1 MSKHSARDPEERPN
15 VDGHGAD
22 DDTPVAEGGTS
33 AANEART
40 ADDRTAGDDPAAGA
54 GNDDDGQTDADDEH
68 ADEDRVAA
76 SRGRRLSTRGKL
88 AIAAVC
94 LLLGIGVA
102 VQVRLTSDT
111 ERDLRGARQEDLVR
125 ILDDLDNQ
133 YARLGN
139 EVDDLADAQEDL
151 ASGGGAAEAAQQEA
165 QARLDQL
172 AILNGT
178 VAATGPGIVLT
189 ISDAPDDVPPEMMV
203 SVIQEL
209 RAAGAEAIQVGSTR
223 VAMSSAVTGED
234 GKIMIDGQP
243 VTFPLSVLAIGD
255 PETLATAMGIPG
267 GAVASVTFAGAKASV
282 VQSNAVQITALR
294 ELDTPDYAEPAKP
307 TK

>member
-1 MSKHSARDPEERPN
+1 MSKHHAADPQREPQSAETEPL
-15 VDGHGAD
+15 
-22 DDTPVAEGGTS
+22 
-33 AANEART
+33 
-40 ADDRTAGDDPAAGA
+40 
-54 GNDDDGQTDADDEH
+54 TDADTDKRDVNEVETDEPSV
-68 ADEDRVAA
+68 DELGTAEAETDETGTDEGPPA
-76 SRGRRLSTRGKL
+76 RGGRLSTRGKL
-88 AIAAVC
+88 AIGAVC

-133 YARLGN
+133 HARLGN
-139 EVDDLADAQEDL
+139 EVNDLAEAQEDL

-165 QARLDQL
+165 QSRLDQL

-189 ISDAPDDVPPEMMV
+189 ISDAPDDIPADVMV
-203 SVIQEL
+203 TVIQEL
-209 RAAGAEAIQVGSTR
+209 RAAGAEAIQVGSVR

-234 GKIMIDGQP
+234 GEILIDDQSLD
-243 VTFPLSVLAIGD
+243 FPLSVLAIGD

-267 GAVASVTFAGAKASV
+267 GAVASVTFVGAEAAV
-282 VQSNAVQITALR
+282 EQSDAVQITALR
-294 ELDTPDYAEPAKP
+294 ELDAPDYAEPAKP

>member
-1 MSKHSARDPEERPN
+1 MNEKRTGKPDEAEATPVVAASQHDDGADTVDDAADDA
-15 VDGHGAD
+15 VDG
-22 DDTPVAEGGTS
+22 T
-33 AANEART
+33 
-40 ADDRTAGDDPAAGA
+40 
-54 GNDDDGQTDADDEH
+54 
-68 ADEDRVAA
+68 ADEDQRV
-76 SRGRRLSTRGKL
+76 SPGDRRLSTRGRL
-88 AIAAVC
+88 AIALVC
-94 LLLGIGVA
+94 LLLGLGVA

-133 YARLGN
+133 HERLGK
-139 EVDDLADAQEDL
+139 EVSDLADAEQEL

-189 ISDAPDDVPPEMMV
+189 ITSTPDDVPAEMMV
-203 SVIQEL
+203 TVIQEL
-209 RAAGAEAIQVGSTR
+209 RAAGAEAIQVGSIR
-223 VAMSSAVTGED
+223 VAMSSAVTGA
-234 GKIMIDGQP
+234 DGQVLIDDQP
-243 VTFPLSVLAIGD
+243 LQFPLSVLAIGD

-267 GAVASVTFAGAKASV
+267 GAVASVTFAGAEATV
-282 VQSNAVQITALR
+282 EQSSAVQITALR
-294 ELDTPDYAEPAKP
+294 ELDPPDYAEPAQP